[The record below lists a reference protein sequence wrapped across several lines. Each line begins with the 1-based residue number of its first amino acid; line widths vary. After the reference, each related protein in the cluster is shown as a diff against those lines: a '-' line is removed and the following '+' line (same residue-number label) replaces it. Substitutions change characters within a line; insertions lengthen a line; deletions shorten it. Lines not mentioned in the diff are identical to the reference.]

1 MTQLALL
8 FLFEKK
14 IELLLEFLIL
24 LLLLLLL
31 IVDWTGIK
39 NIIIV
44 VAVELEVESLRL
56 YGVKR

>member
-8 FLFEKK
+8 FLSEKK
-14 IELLLEFLIL
+14 IELSLEFLIF
-24 LLLLLLL
+24 LLLLL

-44 VAVELEVESLRL
+44 VAVELVVESLRL